1 MSTPILA
8 TKLYVPPSR
17 SSLVARPH
25 LIDRLNSGLDGKLT
39 LIAAPAGFGKT
50 TLVGAWLAAR
60 QQPVAWYSLDEG
72 DGDPIRFLSYLI
84 AAFQTVSPSVGE
96 EVLVRLQSPQVLP
109 IESLLTVLLN
119 EVATVPDNLILVLDD
134 YHVLDAQPIDHAVTF
149 LLDHLPPQMHVV
161 ITTREDPQLP
171 LARYRVRS
179 QLTEIRATDLRFTPA
194 EAAKFFKEV
203 MGLDLSAEEI
213 VDLET
218 RTEGW
223 IAGLQMAAL
232 AMQGLA
238 MQGPSIEGHA
248 DTGSFIQAFT
258 GSHRFV
264 LDYLVEDVL
273 QNQPKR
279 VRRFLLQTAIL
290 SRLSGPLCEAVTASE
305 DGRGMLERLE
315 RSNLFVVPLDDE
327 RHWYRYHHLFADA
340 LRTRLIDEQSHQVP
354 VLHRRA
360 SQWCEQNGLLV
371 DAIQH
376 ALAAEDLERAADLI
390 ELARPSLEK
399 GTRDKTL
406 RGWVE
411 HLPYRMVRARPA
423 LNLGYAWALLDAGD
437 LEAAKRRLQDVER
450 SLAAD
455 DGANTVVTDEA
466 QYRAI
471 PASLATAW
479 VYYAQ
484 AKGDILGTIKYAE
497 QALLAL
503 PEDAY
508 TWRAQIMALLGLT
521 YWATGDLDKAQRAL
535 QDAATFVQHAGN
547 ALDTIPGAFVVAD
560 ILVTRGRLHEARRT
574 YEDALHLAVEHGEPA
589 LLGLEHVYSGL
600 SDLHREWNDLTAAAQ
615 DLASS
620 KRLGERVGERVWRYR
635 WRLAQARLNE
645 SLGNLDGALDMLNEA
660 AAGYIRTPLPDVR
673 PIAAMKTRVWLK
685 QGKLSPAL
693 SWVRARGLLVDDDL
707 SYAREFE
714 HITLARVL
722 IAQYRRERI
731 QNHSIHQVEKL
742 LLRLLKAAQSGG
754 RVGSAIEILML
765 QALAHEAQQDIP
777 AALTALE
784 CALTLAE
791 PAGYVRTFVDEG
803 SAMEQLL
810 RRATDRGLMPAY
822 TGKLLAA
829 FGPEEK
835 KTIEAPSPP
844 VVSSPQPLI
853 EPLSQ
858 RELDVLRLLNS
869 ELSGPEIADELV
881 VALSTVRTHT
891 KRIYGKLD
899 VNSRRAAVKRAAE
912 LGLI

>member
-8 TKLYVPPSR
+8 TKLYAPSSR
-17 SSLVARPH
+17 PSLVARPH
-25 LIDRLNSGLDGKLT
+25 LIDRLNDGLDGKLT

-50 TLVGAWLAAR
+50 TLVGEWLATC
-60 QQPVAWYSLDEG
+60 QQPSAWYSLDEG
-72 DGDPIRFLSYLI
+72 DGDLVRFLSYLI
-84 AAFQTVSPSVGE
+84 AAFQTVSPSIGQE
-96 EVLVRLQSPQVLP
+96 TIARLQSPQTPP
-109 IESLLTVLLN
+109 IESILTILLN
-119 EVATVPDNLILVLDD
+119 ELATIPNSHILVLDD

-149 LLDHLPPQMHVV
+149 LLDHLPPQMHVI
-161 ITTREDPQLP
+161 ITTREDPPLP

-194 EAAKFFKEV
+194 EAAKFFNEV

-213 VDLET
+213 ADLET

-232 AMQGLA
+232 AMQGLSQ
-238 MQGPSIEGHA
+238 QGRA
-248 DTGSFIQAFT
+248 NTASFIQAFT

-264 LDYLVEDVL
+264 LDYLVEEVL
-273 QNQPKR
+273 QNQPEH
-279 VRRFLLQTAIL
+279 VRSFLMQTAIL
-290 SRLSGPLCEAVTASE
+290 GRLNGPLCESVTGSE

-315 RSNLFVVPLDDE
+315 RGNLFVVPLDDQ
-327 RHWYRYHHLFADA
+327 RHWFRYHHLFTDV
-340 LRTRLIDEQSHQVP
+340 LRARLSDEQPHQVP

-360 SQWCEQNGLLV
+360 SEWCEQNGLLA

-376 ALAAEDLERAADLI
+376 ALAAEDFERAADLI
-390 ELARPSLEK
+390 ELARPLLEK
-399 GTRDKTL
+399 GTRDTIT
-406 RGWVE
+406 RSWVE
-411 HLPYRMVRARPA
+411 HLPEPIVHARPA

-437 LEAAKRRLQDVER
+437 LEAAKGRLQDVEQT
-450 SLAAD
+450 LTAV
-455 DGANTVVTDEA
+455 DGTNTVVTDEA

-484 AKGDILGTIKYAE
+484 ATGDIEGTINYAE
-497 QALLAL
+497 QALVAL

-508 TWRAQIMALLGLT
+508 TLRAQITGLLGLT
-521 YWATGDLDKAQRAL
+521 HWATGDLDKAQHAL
-535 QDAATFVQHAGN
+535 QDAASFVHHAGN
-547 ALDTIPGAFVVAD
+547 TLDTIPGAFVVAD
-560 ILVTRGRLHEARRT
+560 ILMTRGQLHAARQT
-574 YEDALHLAVEHGEPA
+574 YEDALHLAAEHGEPA
-589 LLGLEHVYSGL
+589 PLGLENVYSGL

-615 DLASS
+615 DLATS

-635 WRLAQARLNE
+635 WRLAQARLYA

-660 AAGYIRTPLPDVR
+660 AVSYIRTPLPDVR
-673 PIAAMKTRVWLK
+673 PVAALKARVWLK
-685 QGKLSPAL
+685 QGKLSAAL
-693 SWVRARGLLVDDDL
+693 GWVRERGLSVDDDL
-707 SYAREFE
+707 TYALEFE
-714 HITLARVL
+714 HIILARVL
-722 IAQYRRERI
+722 IAQYKRDRN
-731 QNHSIHQVEKL
+731 QNDETEHAIHHVGGL
-742 LLRLLKAAQSGG
+742 LTRLLKAAESGG

-765 QALAHEAQQDIP
+765 QALAHRAQDDIP
-777 AALTALE
+777 AALAALE
-784 CALTLAE
+784 RALICAE
-791 PAGYVRTFVDEG
+791 PEGYVRTFVDEG
-803 SAMEQLL
+803 PPMEQLL
-810 RRATDRGLMPAY
+810 HAATDRGIMPTY

-829 FGPEEK
+829 FKPGQQRDLV
-835 KTIEAPSPP
+835 APSLPLAP
-844 VVSSPQPLI
+844 SRQPLI

-891 KRIYGKLD
+891 KRIYGKLN